1 MASRYL
7 FCLSSPGRSLA
18 CDQTRPRSAHS
29 RSLLTDSW
37 SLHLGQV
44 TLPLRS
50 RDIRPR
56 SGRWLYSG
64 VIFTGFTTVRCR
76 LVKQGGA
83 VRSRLFHSFDIA
95 GVICKKGISGEADRE
110 AALYLHDVDVEL
122 VVGKAGGEAHFAL
135 RVPLAALVGLEG
147 VPLVSLR
154 ALHQRCERQ
163 LEAPHQVVAAQVVVV
178 VHVHQQRVLPAFHV
192 LEQGQPPR
200 APVSKSPRP
209 GPPRPE
215 SPR

>member
-1 MASRYL
+1 MADSVTGDTWQTHDGRPSR
-7 FCLSSPGRSLA
+7 PAAATDGV
-18 CDQTRPRSAHS
+18 TRAGSGGD
-29 RSLLTDSW
+29 L
-37 SLHLGQV
+37 
-44 TLPLRS
+44 
-50 RDIRPR
+50 R
-56 SGRWLYSG
+56 SGRTLKG
-64 VIFTGFTTVRCR
+64 GFTTVRCR